1 MSLEQ
6 QKNPFQ
12 TKRKDFSTPIYILHL
27 SNKHFTGVLKDTT
40 TATLNI

>member
-1 MSLEQ
+1 MSLKQ
-6 QKNPFQ
+6 QKNQFE
-12 TKRKDFSTPIYILHL
+12 TKKDYSTPIYILHL